1 MLKLAIMELVTPS
14 FGLIVWQ
21 TMTFLSV
28 IVFIVSWI
36 MILRT
41 NKLEAIQKIAW
52 LIGTLFL
59 PVIGPVIFFVK
70 YSSFREVHS

>member
-1 MLKLAIMELVTPS
+1 
-14 FGLIVWQ
+14 
-21 TMTFLSV
+21 MTFLSV